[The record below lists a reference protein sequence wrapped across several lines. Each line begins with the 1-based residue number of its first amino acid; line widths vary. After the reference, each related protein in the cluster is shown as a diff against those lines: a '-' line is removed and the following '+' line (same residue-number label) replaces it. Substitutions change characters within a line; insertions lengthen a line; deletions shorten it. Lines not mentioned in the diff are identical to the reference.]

1 MRDLFFSNYNKKKKV
16 WGMLLSVSYSGYYCI
31 Y

>member
-1 MRDLFFSNYNKKKKV
+1 
-16 WGMLLSVSYSGYYCI
+16 MLLSVSYSGYYCI